1 MFIFSFD
8 YKKFTSLLLY
18 CPCYSNL
25 SQHQNHLLCT
35 DHPGV
40 EQLVLEHVEQL
51 YILYVQWALYIVQV
65 IFDKLRILLECSV
78 VKHAVDE
85 VVELL
90 IFVAMGH
97 FADICTC
104 CHLSKT
110 NLFSSVVSVENTMRK
125 YDERKP
131 DPTCGSCRACNY

>member
-1 MFIFSFD
+1 MGVGIF
-8 YKKFTSLLLY
+8 TEI
-18 CPCYSNL
+18 
-25 SQHQNHLLCT
+25 T
-35 DHPGV
+35 
-40 EQLVLEHVEQL
+40 
-51 YILYVQWALYIVQV
+51 VQWALYNCTLW
-65 IFDKLRILLECSV
+65 KLYLTNLWILLECSV

-97 FADICTC
+97 FADISTC